1 MKIFEIFDE
10 ENHIDIGTL
19 LYFER
24 KKIFIIELMDNLDE
38 WTAPLIFSNFVTRGI
53 YTIQREFS
61 KMWVNERIIP
71 SGRQNIGSILKNHK
85 LQSYDEMKFLELSNG
100 RCSQDSM
107 YIKKIELLPGYVQ
120 KRNLKNLI
128 DCVALDN
135 NELLCFFY
143 DDTVKK
149 INMDSLLSVEGAD
162 KVLEN
167 KKLFNSCQVGVGGYY
182 ITFNDSID
190 IPAQILYEKGKKIP
204 LSYKDFI
211 SFVSSNIIDT
221 ADACEVLECSRQNIS
236 YMVKRNQLAPLKENV
251 KGNLFLKGDIVK
263 YEP

>member
-1 MKIFEIFDE
+1 MKIFEIIDE

-100 RCSQDSM
+100 RCSQVSM
-107 YIKKIELLPGYVQ
+107 YIKKIEHLPGYVQ
-120 KRNLKNLI
+120 KRKGFRLPPGCKGTDVGRNWCGFRL
-128 DCVALDN
+128 
-135 NELLCFFY
+135 
-143 DDTVKK
+143 
-149 INMDSLLSVEGAD
+149 MDES
-162 KVLEN
+162 
-167 KKLFNSCQVGVGGYY
+167 
-182 ITFNDSID
+182 
-190 IPAQILYEKGKKIP
+190 P
-204 LSYKDFI
+204 
-211 SFVSSNIIDT
+211 
-221 ADACEVLECSRQNIS
+221 
-236 YMVKRNQLAPLKENV
+236 RNQIPQTE
-251 KGNLFLKGDIVK
+251 
-263 YEP
+263 